1 MSLFK
6 TLFFRRYSNL
16 RSLLYDIH
24 RFDQLSD
31 DDFSK
36 YLRWFP
42 HLFYDSGFLGL
53 NSQPAFPKAYKNITS
68 DIFKKTYSALL
79 LYYAFRKGINNS
91 TFASLDEFVNKLL
104 GRYSTLDVL
113 AVKSLSLKWKDLNR
127 DELDHELYQL
137 FRDSGVFNNVFSADD
152 IEVEKWFV
160 NFSHQTFEFVM
171 KGF

>member
-6 TLFFRRYSNL
+6 TLFFRRYRNL
-16 RSLLYDIH
+16 RTLLYDIH
-24 RFDQLSD
+24 RFDPLSD
-31 DDFSK
+31 DDFSQQ
-36 YLRWFP
+36 LRWFP

-104 GRYSTLDVL
+104 ERYSTFDIL

-137 FRDSGVFNNVFSADD
+137 FRDSGVFINVFSTDD
-152 IEVEKWFV
+152 IEVEKWFI
-160 NFSHQTFEFVM
+160 NFSHQTFEFVV